1 LIICRKTLGRNC
13 AWVTRQK
20 IQLAIHLPNQ
30 GVYQAHT
37 EGITAGENDGPIRG
51 PIRGP
56 IHRLVLNREREFS
69 LTGGPEA
76 MRNLPDAMREDV
88 CLELFAISPPGFCAQ
103 AMA

>member
-1 LIICRKTLGRNC
+1 MPSTCRIR
-13 AWVTRQK
+13 
-20 IQLAIHLPNQ
+20 

-51 PIRGP
+51 PA
-56 IHRLVLNREREFS
+56 HRLVLNREREFS